1 MEIFL
6 EGLKIPDE
14 QVKNELQKMYPQWDF
29 SKVSFDFNK
38 AGERYMNNLYCPIKD
53 ESGNPHG
60 YSDWLRVHSMK
71 NGKGGCRKCG
81 KLRMGPDRTDFQ
93 DYIDNFPKD
102 RGYNFDQSEFYSEK
116 KDKFPRRFVKNVLC
130 TKHNPPVLFA
140 QDGVSIDN
148 LRKDTTGCP
157 VCRGGEYRGEKK
169 LKEVLIE
176 KGYTDFKKEK
186 KFEDCKSPRESRRCT
201 LLKFD
206 FYLKDK
212 DGKEI
217 LVEYDGEQHF
227 KPNAKHGGETEFK
240 ERVINDTIKNR
251 YTKERGIK
259 LIRIAYTDFNN
270 LEKEFQDGLDSPDQL
285 YLSSKY
291 PKLGWN
297 DPSNVVES
305 KKREYVISESQLQRM
320 IKNRNLTEASVEGIT
335 PLVIKIFRF
344 LNTKKKDVKSKSELQ
359 KLIEGYLPHYGI
371 DKNYAPYM
379 MDLYLFN
386 YREDGDYSGL
396 TKDNFVDPRNMKGK
410 KTPNYNAQIFTR
422 AQLPFEGSNLRGY
435 WKSTI
440 DGKIYVVDSYGWY
453 PIYIFKDGKWYEV
466 SNRYSSSTGK
476 HVYAAQ
482 PYRWNDE
489 INSNVY
495 LLSPQE
501 MEMVE
506 RGASHETVM
515 KNKRDALRSVAPSII
530 SKKTASVKSGYG
542 EDPKISVKYKITSV
556 EEMDDK
562 NVVNVDIYD
571 VLKIEDG
578 KQVPT
583 PENYL
588 KGEIPNLD
596 KEKVESRVE
605 RKLRSELRDF
615 MGPRFSGYP
624 EQENVVFRFNHL
636 KK

>member
-6 EGLKIPDE
+6 EG
-14 QVKNELQKMYPQWDF
+14 VK
-29 SKVSFDFNK
+29 
-38 AGERYMNNLYCPIKD
+38 
-53 ESGNPHG
+53 
-60 YSDWLRVHSMK
+60 
-71 NGKGGCRKCG
+71 
-81 KLRMGPDRTDFQ
+81 
-93 DYIDNFPKD
+93 
-102 RGYNFDQSEFYSEK
+102 
-116 KDKFPRRFVKNVLC
+116 
-130 TKHNPPVLFA
+130 
-140 QDGVSIDN
+140 
-148 LRKDTTGCP
+148 
-157 VCRGGEYRGEKK
+157 
-169 LKEVLIE
+169 
-176 KGYTDFKKEK
+176 
-186 KFEDCKSPRESRRCT
+186 
-201 LLKFD
+201 
-206 FYLKDK
+206 
-212 DGKEI
+212 
-217 LVEYDGEQHF
+217 
-227 KPNAKHGGETEFK
+227 
-240 ERVINDTIKNR
+240 
-251 YTKERGIK
+251 
-259 LIRIAYTDFNN
+259 
-270 LEKEFQDGLDSPDQL
+270 L
-285 YLSSKY
+285 YLSSKH

-344 LNTKKKDVKSKSELQ
+344 LNTKKKDVKSKAELQ

-501 MEMVE
+501 MEMVD

-562 NVVNVDIYD
+562 NIVNVDIID
-571 VLKIEDG
+571 VIKTQQG
-578 KQVPT
+578 KQIPT

-588 KGEIPNLD
+588 KGEIPNVTPELVE
-596 KEKVESRVE
+596 KEVE
-605 RKLRSELRDF
+605 RKLRQNFRQYLGPILGNQDEEL
-615 MGPRFSGYP
+615 
-624 EQENVVFRFNHL
+624 VTFRFNHL